1 MRRLL
6 ATILC
11 SGLVLTSCGTAG
23 PINTNALPQ
32 KTNVNTNAPATNAP
46 VANLNTN
53 VDLTGWK
60 TVTERS
66 TGIEFKIPKEWK
78 TKTTLVASE
87 SDYIPGHTFIGI
99 YGAGDPQDYSM
110 RIDTYNKPLADVR
123 KENPA
128 INGSNGRIAA
138 EETAI
143 INGKAWVKLDY
154 RVKDN
159 EGKEI
164 PTIVYLLDEGA
175 KTYQTG
181 YEVDGSAA
189 TSESV
194 IRSLTI
200 GR

>member
-1 MRRLL
+1 
-6 ATILC
+6 
-11 SGLVLTSCGTAG
+11 
-23 PINTNALPQ
+23 
-32 KTNVNTNAPATNAP
+32 
-46 VANLNTN
+46 
-53 VDLTGWK
+53 
-60 TVTERS
+60 
-66 TGIEFKIPKEWK
+66 
-78 TKTTLVASE
+78 
-87 SDYIPGHTFIGI
+87 
-99 YGAGDPQDYSM
+99 M